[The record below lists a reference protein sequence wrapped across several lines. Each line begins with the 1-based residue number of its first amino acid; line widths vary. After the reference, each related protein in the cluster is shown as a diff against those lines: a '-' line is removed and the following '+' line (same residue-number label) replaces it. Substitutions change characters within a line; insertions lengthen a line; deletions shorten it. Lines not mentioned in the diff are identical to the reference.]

1 MIAAM
6 QNDFSAAGRSAESEK
21 HKDLCDTMI
30 LHITDDLFASMKGKY
45 VAATQDDIL
54 DE

>member
-6 QNDFSAAGRSAESEK
+6 QNDFPAAGRSAESEK
-21 HKDLCDTMI
+21 HKDPCDSI
-30 LHITDDLFASMKGKY
+30 NLHITDDLLASMKGKY